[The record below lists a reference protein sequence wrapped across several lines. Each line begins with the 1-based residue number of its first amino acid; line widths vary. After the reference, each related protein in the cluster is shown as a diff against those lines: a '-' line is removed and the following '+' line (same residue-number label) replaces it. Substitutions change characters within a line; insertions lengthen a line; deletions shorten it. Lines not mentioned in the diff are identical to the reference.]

1 MRERSHRTV
10 DFGADAMVSHLG
22 VNGVG
27 KVERCRAG
35 TKRHDLALGCKDKD
49 LLVEQI
55 DLQRVQ
61 VFLGVRN
68 LVRRCPI
75 ERMFEPVNLV
85 VQTLGIIGLRRRRSA
100 RLLIEPVGGNAVLG
114 LLMHLVGSNLNLER
128 AGRGADNRRME
139 RLVVV
144 DLGHGDI
151 VFEATGHG
159 VPQRMHRA
167 ERGVA
172 IAHRMRDDTQCHQV
186 VDLGEFL
193 ALALHLLVDGP
204 IVLGTAIDLEAL
216 QANAVELVGERLDSL
231 SQIALANL
239 ARLSHH
245 ARNALVGIGLQVEEG
260 QVLELP
266 LNRAHAQTVG
276 QGRIHVH
283 GLASLKQA
291 TVLAKGRQRTHVMQ
305 AVGKL
310 NDNDA
315 DVLGHGEEHLAQR
328 EGLLLVHAVDFDVG
342 ELGHAIDELGYR
354 IAKQAGHIGKRGL
367 GILDGIVQQRGAH
380 HIAVHLEIGQN
391 DGHLDGMVNVHLA
404 RAALLVAVL
413 LGGKAIGLLHLR
425 EVLLIHIFEAQALQL
440 VVAVRHN
447 LGRQLISMLIVLHLR
462 ERLEGGIMGGTGC
475 GIHRGPLPLGP
486 RYDRAVNFG

>member
-1 MRERSHRTV
+1 M
-10 DFGADAMVSHLG
+10 
-22 VNGVG
+22 
-27 KVERCRAG
+27 
-35 TKRHDLALGCKDKD
+35 
-49 LLVEQI
+49 
-55 DLQRVQ
+55 
-61 VFLGVRN
+61 
-68 LVRRCPI
+68 
-75 ERMFEPVNLV
+75 
-85 VQTLGIIGLRRRRSA
+85 
-100 RLLIEPVGGNAVLG
+100 GGNAVLG

-128 AGRGADNRRME
+128 ASRGADDRRVE
-139 RLVVV
+139 RLVVI

-151 VFEATGHG
+151 VFKATGHG
-159 VPQRMHRA
+159 VPQRVHRA

-172 IAHRMRDDTQCHQV
+172 IAHRMRDDAQCHQV

-204 IVLGTAIDLEAL
+204 IVLGTAVDLEVF
-216 QANAVELVGERLDSL
+216 QANAVELVGERLDGL
-231 SQIALANL
+231 GQIALTDL
-239 ARLSHH
+239 ARLRHH
-245 ARNALVGIGLQVEEG
+245 ARDALVGIGLQVEEG

-266 LNRAHAQTVG
+266 FNGAHAQTVG

-291 TVLAKGRQRTHVMQ
+291 TVLTQGCKGAHVVQ
-305 AVGKL
+305 TVGKL
-310 NDNDA
+310 NDDDA

-342 ELGHAIDELGYR
+342 ELGHAIDELGHR
-354 IAKQAGHIGKRGL
+354 IAKQAGNIGKRGL

-380 HIAVHLEIGQN
+380 HVTVHLEVGQN

-413 LGGKAIGLLHLR
+413 LGGKAVGLFNLR
-425 EVLLIHIFEAQALQL
+425 EVVLIHIFEAQALQL

-447 LGRQLISMLIVLHLR
+447 LGRQLIGMLIVLHLR
-462 ERLEGGIMGGTGC
+462 KRLEGGIMGGTGC